1 MRTNFRSWAWTVAGI
16 AAGLPIPVLA
26 QPRNT
31 IMGRLINVASVFGPF
46 QTIDDT
52 EPGAG
57 LRRAARIIGLVIG
70 SLLAFLGVV
79 FMLLMISSGIRWMTA
94 RGNESEI
101 EKAKETIKSA
111 AIGLLVVV
119 LSYAFVTLISRMV
132 VDTGLLRG

>member
-1 MRTNFRSWAWTVAGI
+1 MRRNFYSWAWTAAGI
-16 AAGLPIPVLA
+16 AVGLPMPVLA
-26 QPRNT
+26 QTRNT
-31 IMGRLINVASVFGPF
+31 IMGRLVNTASIFGPF
-46 QTIDDT
+46 QTIDN

-57 LRRAARIIGLVIG
+57 LRQAARIIGLIIG
-70 SLLAFLGVV
+70 SLLAFLGIV